1 MNTPSHS
8 TAHWGSAQQL
18 APMAPPWGHPTLNT
32 VPSGGPRCRRPEL
45 GSCPP
50 HLVHTPCQ
58 LHTPAGLSRWGA
70 PPGHRS
76 AVATLRKEE
85 GRPAHF
91 SDHRSGDDSSAEHR
105 LACLCPA
112 HKRVLS
118 GLGPL
123 PLLFALHPHLSPHP
137 LFLQRPPAEGVRC
150 VAVGPRPLAS
160 PREQKAPE
168 DRRLTARAP
177 GASSNRLVPRF

>member
-58 LHTPAGLSRWGA
+58 LHTPAGLSAGVPRRGTA
-70 PPGHRS
+70 
-76 AVATLRKEE
+76 
-85 GRPAHF
+85 
-91 SDHRSGDDSSAEHR
+91 
-105 LACLCPA
+105 
-112 HKRVLS
+112 
-118 GLGPL
+118 L
-123 PLLFALHPHLSPHP
+123 PLRPCGRRRVGLRTSLTIALVMAALQSTGSPVCALHTN
-137 LFLQRPPAEGVRC
+137 AC
-150 VAVGPRPLAS
+150 
-160 PREQKAPE
+160 
-168 DRRLTARAP
+168 
-177 GASSNRLVPRF
+177 